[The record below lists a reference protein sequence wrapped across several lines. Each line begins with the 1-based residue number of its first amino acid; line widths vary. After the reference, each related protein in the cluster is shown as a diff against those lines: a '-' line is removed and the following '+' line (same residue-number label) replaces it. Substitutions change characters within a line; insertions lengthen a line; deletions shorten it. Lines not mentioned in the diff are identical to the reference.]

1 MEKIMKKNIV
11 KKQKKDAKSAIKKNK
26 KDIPFKI
33 AFASMLAG
41 ASVMFAG
48 IITGGAGGVVEMTN
62 TSRDEL
68 LERYSYEQYCE
79 EFNNDE
85 DAFLKAQDENAY
97 YKLVNTEKVVE
108 KLDKAFTITLLAGT
122 SEFAVSAL
130 AAMGFN
136 LKRRLEILDEMK
148 EGLQSISENLDK
160 IDKALNEMSDELE
173 NSNNF

>member
-1 MEKIMKKNIV
+1 
-11 KKQKKDAKSAIKKNK
+11 
-26 KDIPFKI
+26 
-33 AFASMLAG
+33 MLAG

-160 IDKALNEMSDELE
+160 IDKVLNEMSDELE
-173 NSNNF
+173 NSINL